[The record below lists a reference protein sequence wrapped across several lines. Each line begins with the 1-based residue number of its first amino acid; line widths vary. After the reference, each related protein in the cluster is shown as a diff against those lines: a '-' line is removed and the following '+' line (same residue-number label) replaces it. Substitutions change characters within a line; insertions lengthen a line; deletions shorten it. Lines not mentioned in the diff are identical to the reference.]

1 MLSENT
7 RQKIEALAKTLG
19 LYIYDMDFIKEDSR
33 DIFRVSITKKAPFI
47 YQSPSS
53 STSVGVQ
60 DCQNLSELISPL
72 LDVEEVNL
80 DRYNLEVSSPGLERS
95 LKKPQHYQFSL
106 GENVRIKRVDK
117 SIIEGILESI
127 DDQKISIKTED
138 ETQEIPLSD
147 IKTAKVCFEF

>member
-33 DIFRVSITKKAPFI
+33 DIFRVSITKKAPFA

-60 DCQNLSELISPL
+60 DCQDLSELISPL

-95 LKKPQHYQFSL
+95 LKNL
-106 GENVRIKRVDK
+106 N
-117 SIIEGILESI
+117 IISF
-127 DDQKISIKTED
+127 
-138 ETQEIPLSD
+138 P
-147 IKTAKVCFEF
+147 